1 MDAKKIDFRALEE
14 QRTQALRKELQ
25 TRLRSRQAGKDSTL
39 RREVLSRVVDARYEE
54 ADLVLDEF
62 VSLKRMYAV
71 FINRG
76 TPHVQ
81 HAKDLIN
88 AIRLKRDFPNL
99 SQLPMTK
106 QQEILDHA
114 VSHFE
119 ELKMT
124 LKMIEHIS
132 REEIVRDLRSTV
144 WVIRCMVYSLAA
156 IVAVA
161 FLLDFN
167 HGLREICW
175 RMFNDYTNKLFE
187 LLSRHL

>member
-62 VSLKRMYAV
+62 VSLKRMYAA